1 MHKTFLAFICI
12 SFIFLTGCWDAVD
25 IEERAYI
32 IGVAIDEYPSVP
44 KGQEEE
50 TKEVET
56 EQEKVLETD
65 TEVDT
70 GRPMYAMTI
79 QMPIIKMGTHPNI
92 QGGGGGGAEPDVPRT
107 WELTQTGNS
116 FIEINRTIATRTN
129 FKPYYEHLQVII
141 ISDKVARKGL
151 KNILDFFIRDPEM
164 RSRTKVFI
172 TDGDAKKVL
181 DVIPRIEDYAS
192 IYLAKTVS
200 NARINSQMIHWT
212 DLGKAVQN
220 IYTGVDFPLPHVKVS
235 GDEVMNKGAAI
246 FKGDKMVGWIDGS
259 DIETGKLI
267 RNIYIGG
274 ITTARMPGTKNSIMA
289 LEVVKSKTKV
299 TPVIQGNEVS
309 FKIDIDIKGNY
320 VESVNSTFLRE
331 IDQDF
336 IQQASKAF
344 EDSIKNRCLGTVEKL
359 QNKFGADIFHFSNVL
374 KTQKPEYWK
383 KVKDRWHDI
392 FPYVKVDI
400 KVNVD
405 IKQVGNI
412 R

>member
-1 MHKTFLAFICI
+1 MPKTLLTFICI

-32 IGVAIDEYPSVP
+32 IGVAIDEYPPTP

-56 EQEKVLETD
+56 EQEKRLETD

-70 GRPMYAMTI
+70 GRLMYAMTI
-79 QMPIIKMGTHPNI
+79 QMPIIKLGTHPNA
-92 QGGGGGGAEPDVPRT
+92 QGAGGGAEPGVPRT
-107 WELTQTGNS
+107 WEITQVGNS
-116 FIEINRTIATRTN
+116 FMEMNRTIATRTN

-141 ISDKVARKGL
+141 ISDKVAKKGL
-151 KNILDFFIRDPEM
+151 KNILDFFIRDHEM

-172 TDGDAKKVL
+172 TEGDAKKVL

-200 NARINSQMIHWT
+200 NARINAQMIHWT
-212 DLGKAVQN
+212 DLGKAVQS
-220 IYTGVDFPLPHVKVS
+220 IYSGTDFTLPHVKVS

-259 DIETGKLI
+259 DVEAGKLI
-267 RNIYIGG
+267 RNLTIGG
-274 ITTARMPGTKNSIMA
+274 LITAKMPGGKDSIMA
-289 LEVVKSKTKV
+289 LEVVKAKTKV
-299 TPVIQGNEVS
+299 TPVIQGNSVI

-320 VESVNSTFLRE
+320 TEGVNSTFLKE

-344 EDSIKNRCLGTVEKL
+344 EDSIKKQCLDTIKKV
-359 QNKFGADIFHFSNVL
+359 QNEFGADIFLFDTVL

-392 FPYVKVDI
+392 FPRAGVDV
-400 KVNVD
+400 KVNVT